1 MGEQTQRDHNTKGVH
16 MKKILISILLNA
28 SIGYAST
35 PVEVEVPITKIY
47 SPKGFDSN
55 DMAEVVLSGFL
66 PNLCHKSPS
75 IKAEV
80 VGKVIYVTATALNYE
95 QDNPFCPE
103 MIVPFLTS
111 VEVGVLDRGQY
122 DVKVNIN
129 TPYNKEGELFISE
142 SMSPSVDEHTYAYV
156 DHVVR
161 IPGTRK
167 VRLNGY
173 NPSDCFKLD
182 RVDYSDNGKDV
193 YSVLPKMKQVNAFCP
208 LKMTPFSIVTEVP
221 KTLTQKEVLLHVRVM
236 NGKSVNVLFK

>member
-1 MGEQTQRDHNTKGVH
+1 
-16 MKKILISILLNA
+16 MKKVIFSILFVSFA
-28 SIGYAST
+28 SFAST

-55 DMAEVVLSGFL
+55 DMAEVILSGFL
-66 PNLCHKSPS
+66 PNLCHKSPT

-80 VGKVIYVTATALNYE
+80 VGKTIYVRATALNYE

-129 TPYNKEGELFISE
+129 TPYNKESQLFISE

-161 IPGTRK
+161 VPGTRK

-173 NPSDCFKLD
+173 NPSDCFVLD
-182 RVDYSDNGKDV
+182 RVDYAHNGKDV
-193 YSVLPKMKQVNAFCP
+193 YSVLPKMKQVTDFCP
-208 LKMTPFSIVTEVP
+208 LKMTPFSFVTEVP
-221 KTLTQKEVLLHVRVM
+221 NTLTEKEVLLHVRVM
-236 NGKSVNVLFK
+236 NGKSVNSIFKQ